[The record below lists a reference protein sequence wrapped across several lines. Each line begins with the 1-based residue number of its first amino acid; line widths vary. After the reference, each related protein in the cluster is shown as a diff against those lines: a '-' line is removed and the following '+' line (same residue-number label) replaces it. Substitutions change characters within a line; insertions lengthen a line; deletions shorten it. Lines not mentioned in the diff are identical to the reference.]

1 MSRFLLFPLLSSLC
15 LLPALAT
22 AQPNMAQLLSLN
34 LSMVQVS
41 VDLASGGTGTG
52 SGVVIDE
59 QHVATNCHVLANA
72 RGVSVAKYGAGHQ
85 PIALKAD
92 WKHDLCLLKFTKLP
106 FPAVAMKDS
115 ASLEYEQ
122 EVFVISY
129 PNDTNVP
136 QPSYGSIKALYPMDG
151 SVIVRSNAAFS
162 LGSSGGALFDQN
174 SNLIGITTFKSP
186 GRNAYYYSLP
196 VEWIRQLVLSPELIK
211 LTASEPPFWSL
222 PEPQRPFFMRVVIP
236 YQNQDW
242 QAVLMIAQDWVK
254 QEPENA
260 DAMYYLGRAEYELSQ
275 IEAADRHLNAAVIMN
290 PRLLDA
296 HLTLAHLAIDAGDRI
311 RATEIRDLVA
321 TLNTDQAEILSR
333 KIEKMTAVLHH

>member
-1 MSRFLLFPLLSSLC
+1 VDFRMSRFLLFSVLLFPSLVY
-15 LLPALAT
+15 

-41 VDLASGGTGTG
+41 VELASGSTGTG

-106 FPAVAMKDS
+106 FPAVALKDS
-115 ASLEYEQ
+115 ATLEYEQ
-122 EVFVISY
+122 KVFVISY

-136 QPSYGSIKALYPMDG
+136 QPSYGSVKALYPLDG
-151 SVIVRSNAAFS
+151 SVIVRSDAAFS
-162 LGSSGGALFDQN
+162 LGSSGGALFDQA
-174 SNLIGITTFKSP
+174 FKSP

-196 VEWIRQLVLSPELIK
+196 VEWIRQLISSPDLVK
-211 LTASEPPFWSL
+211 LTADEPPFWSL
-222 PEPQRPFFMRVVIP
+222 PELQRPFFMRIVIP

-242 QAVLMIAQDWVK
+242 QDVLSIAQAWVK

-260 DAMYYLGRAEYELSQ
+260 DAIYYLGIAEYELNR
-275 IEAADRHLNAAVIMN
+275 IEEAGRHLNQAVTIN

-296 HLTLAHLAIDAGDRI
+296 QVTLAQLAIDAGDKN
-311 RATEIRDLVA
+311 RASEIRDLVA
-321 TLNTDQAEILSR
+321 TLNIDKAEMLSN
-333 KIEKMTAVLHH
+333 KIEKMTSASTH

>member
-1 MSRFLLFPLLSSLC
+1 MSRFLLFSVLLFPFLVH
-15 LLPALAT
+15 

-41 VDLASGGTGTG
+41 VELASGGTGTG

-85 PIALKAD
+85 PVALKAD

-106 FPAVAMKDS
+106 FPAVALKDS
-115 ASLEYEQ
+115 ATLEYEQ

-136 QPSYGSIKALYPMDG
+136 QPSYGSVKALYPLDG
-151 SVIVRSNAAFS
+151 SVIVRSDAAFS
-162 LGSSGGALFDQN
+162 LGSSGGALFDQD

-196 VEWIRQLVLSPELIK
+196 VEWIKQLISSPDLVK
-211 LTASEPPFWSL
+211 LTADEPPFWSL
-222 PEPQRPFFMRVVIP
+222 PEPDRPFFMRVVIP

-242 QAVLMIAQDWVK
+242 QDVLTIAQAWAK

-260 DAMYYLGRAEYELSQ
+260 DAMYYLGLAEYELNKT
-275 IEAADRHLNAAVIMN
+275 EAAGRHLNQAVAIN

-296 HLTLAHLAIDAGDRI
+296 HVTLAQLAIDAGDKS
-311 RATEIRDLVA
+311 RASEIRDLVA
-321 TLNTDQAEILSR
+321 TLNADEAEMLSN
-333 KIEKMTAVLHH
+333 KIEKMISASTY

>member
-1 MSRFLLFPLLSSLC
+1 MSRFLLFFLLLMPSL
-15 LLPALAT
+15 LY

-41 VDLASGGTGTG
+41 VDLASGSTGTG

-72 RGVSVAKYGAGHQ
+72 RGVSVAKYGGGHQ

-106 FPAVAMKDS
+106 FPAVSMKDS

-136 QPSYGSIKALYPMDG
+136 QPSYGSIKALYPLDN
-151 SVIVRSNAAFS
+151 SVIVRSDAAFS
-162 LGSSGGALFDQN
+162 LGSSGGALFDQD

-196 VEWIRQLVLSPELIK
+196 VEWIRQLIVSPDLVK
-211 LTASEPPFWSL
+211 LTSDEPPFWSL

-242 QAVLMIAQDWVK
+242 HDVLMIAQEWIK
-254 QEPENA
+254 QEPRNA
-260 DAMYYLGRAEYELSQ
+260 DAIYYLGRAEYELSKT
-275 IEAADRHLNAAVIMN
+275 EDAARHLSEAVTIN

-296 HLTLAHLAIDAGDRI
+296 HVTLALLAIEAGEKS

-321 TLNTDQAEILSR
+321 TLNADEAETITN
-333 KIEKMTAVLHH
+333 KIKKMAPATIK

>member
-1 MSRFLLFPLLSSLC
+1 MSRFLLFSVLLFPSLVY
-15 LLPALAT
+15 

-41 VDLASGGTGTG
+41 VELASGSTGTG

-106 FPAVAMKDS
+106 FPAVALKDS
-115 ASLEYEQ
+115 ATLEYEQ
-122 EVFVISY
+122 KVFVISY

-136 QPSYGSIKALYPMDG
+136 QPSYGSVKALYPLDG
-151 SVIVRSNAAFS
+151 SVIVRSDAAFS
-162 LGSSGGALFDQN
+162 LGSSGGALFDQD

-196 VEWIRQLVLSPELIK
+196 VEWIRQLISSPDLVK
-211 LTASEPPFWSL
+211 LTADEPPFWSL
-222 PEPQRPFFMRVVIP
+222 PELQRPFFMRIVIP

-242 QAVLMIAQDWVK
+242 QDVLSIAQAWVK

-260 DAMYYLGRAEYELSQ
+260 DAIYYLGIAEYELNR
-275 IEAADRHLNAAVIMN
+275 IEEAGRHLNQAVTIN

-296 HLTLAHLAIDAGDRI
+296 QVTLAQLAIDAGDKN
-311 RATEIRDLVA
+311 RASEIRDLVA
-321 TLNTDQAEILSR
+321 TLNIDKAEMLSN
-333 KIEKMTAVLHH
+333 KIEKMTSASTH

>member
-1 MSRFLLFPLLSSLC
+1 MSRFLLLYVLLFPSLVY
-15 LLPALAT
+15 

-41 VDLASGGTGTG
+41 VELASGTTGTG

-106 FPAVAMKDS
+106 FPAVSLKDS
-115 ASLEYEQ
+115 ATLAYEQ

-136 QPSYGSIKALYPMDG
+136 QPSYGSVKALYPLDG
-151 SVIVRSNAAFS
+151 SVIVRSDAAFS
-162 LGSSGGALFDQN
+162 LGSSGGALFDQD

-196 VEWIRQLVLSPELIK
+196 VEWVKKLILSPEQAK
-211 LTASEPPFWSL
+211 LTADEPPFWSL
-222 PEPQRPFFMRVVIP
+222 PESQRPFFMRVVIP
-236 YQNQDW
+236 YQNKDW
-242 QAVLMIAQDWVK
+242 QDVLMIAQEWVK
-254 QEPENA
+254 HEPENA
-260 DAMYYLGRAEYELSQ
+260 DAIYYLGFAEYQLNK
-275 IEAADRHLNAAVIMN
+275 IEEAGRHLNEAVSIN

-296 HLTLAHLAIDAGDRI
+296 HVTLAQLAIDAGDKS
-311 RATEIRDLVA
+311 RASDIRDLVA
-321 TLNTDQAEILSR
+321 TLNTDQAEILSN
-333 KIEKMTAVLHH
+333 KIEKMTSASMH